1 MSWTSDGISGAAIK
15 PKPNK
20 YQRKIKGVVI
30 DVYDVLV
37 AFGVTN
43 PAIAHAVKKLLMPG
57 QRGHKDR
64 ATDIDEAIASLH
76 RAREIEEPW
85 V

>member
-1 MSWTSDGISGAAIK
+1 MSWTSDGISGAEIK

-37 AFGVTN
+37 AFGVKN
-43 PAIAHAVKKLLMPG
+43 PAIAHAVKKMLMPG
-57 QRGHKDR
+57 QCGHKDK
-64 ATDIDEAIASLH
+64 ATDIEEAIASLH
-76 RAREIEEPW
+76 RALELEW
-85 V
+85 L